1 MNTASVCSKV
11 NSMKF
16 NTIRIVKKLND
27 QESPIVTGLVRDVDA
42 TVVMAGARIL
52 LPNEPADETTLYVAI
67 GGDGTVLHAA
77 KIAAPTKSAVI
88 GLNLGKVGFLAD
100 FAPSSEFQVVTDA
113 INGLLV
119 EQSRMMLDIDDE
131 EIAMNDVVIS
141 HLYSDHAINYDIL
154 VNGAKAGNH
163 TSNSLILSTPTGST
177 AYALNVSGAIIDP
190 SLNVIEVIPVA
201 AYSLSTSL
209 RPLIIAANKVITIR
223 VYLNKDVMIS
233 VKSDGRQVATFGHEF
248 HREYIDIT
256 IKKHHYDARLLTYDT
271 WNFFDVLSEKLLWN
285 NKK

>member
-1 MNTASVCSKV
+1 MKV
-11 NSMKF
+11 NPVKF

-27 QESPIVTGLVRDVDA
+27 QDSPIVADLVRDVEA
-42 TVVMAGARIL
+42 TAELAGARIL
-52 LPNEPADETTLYVAI
+52 LPREAANEQTLYVAV

-77 KIAAPTKSAVI
+77 KIAAWSKSAVI

-100 FAPSSEFQVVTDA
+100 FAPNAVTQVVNDA
-113 INGLLV
+113 LAGNLV
-119 EQSRMMLDIDDE
+119 EQSRMMLNIDDE
-131 EIAMNDVVIS
+131 EIALNDVVIS

-154 VNGAKAGNH
+154 INDASAGNH

-190 SLNVIEVIPVA
+190 SLSVIEIIPVA
-201 AYSLSTSL
+201 AYSMSASL
-209 RPLIIAANKVITIR
+209 RPLLLDANKKITIR
-223 VYLNKDVMIS
+223 VYLNKDIFIS

-248 HREYIDIT
+248 LRDHIDIT
-256 IKKHHYDARLLTYDT
+256 IKRHHDTARLLTYDD
-271 WNFFDVLSEKLLWN
+271 WNFFDILSEKLLWN